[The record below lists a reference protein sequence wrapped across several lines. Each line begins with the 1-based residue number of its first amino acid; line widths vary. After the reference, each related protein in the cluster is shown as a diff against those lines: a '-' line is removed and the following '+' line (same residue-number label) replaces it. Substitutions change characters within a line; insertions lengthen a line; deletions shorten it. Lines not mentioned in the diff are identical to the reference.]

1 MSKDGTRV
9 TLSSVRLTGDQSGRI
24 MQIARER
31 TCELYEYHDHRLS
44 ELGLVVVGPVGL
56 FRRSIRKRIE
66 HRIDAAWGKIKSLV
80 KEPKI
85 SADSIKIIV
94 HAASE
99 MHNAAYHLEKR
110 HVALT
115 KAGRELAAK
124 GRTVVIP
131 GRAREEKNA
140 ETS

>member
-9 TLSSVRLTGDQSGRI
+9 TLSSVRLTGEQSGRI

-31 TCELYEYHDHRLS
+31 DSEIYEYYDHRLS
-44 ELGLVVVGPVGL
+44 ELGLVVIGPIPPV
-56 FRRSIRKRIE
+56 IRKRIE
-66 HRIDAAWGKIKSLV
+66 RRIDAAWSKVKSLA

-85 SADSIKIIV
+85 SANGIKIV
-94 HAASE
+94 EHAASE
-99 MHNAAYHLEKR
+99 MHNAAYHLEKKY
-110 HVALT
+110 VALT

-131 GRAREEKNA
+131 GRAPEPE
-140 ETS
+140 